1 MSKLKTE
8 NQLPQTIVSD
18 SYVWAFLYSPCIHES
33 SFRTVSLHKTEKGAE
48 IAMEFHKENK
58 RKEHERLY
66 SDLPEEEKTALYVE
80 FGTMEAWD
88 VQKFPV
94 LE

>member
-1 MSKLKTE
+1 MNKLKTE
-8 NQLPQTIVSD
+8 TQLPQTIISD
-18 SYVWAFLYSPCIHES
+18 SYVWAFLYCPCIHES
-33 SFRTVSLHKTEKGAE
+33 SFAIVSLHKTEKGAE

-58 RKEHERLY
+58 RKEHEEMYANL
-66 SDLPEEEKTALYVE
+66 SITEKSELYVE
-80 FGTMEAWD
+80 FGIMEAWD

>member
-1 MSKLKTE
+1 MSKLNTE
-8 NQLPQTIVSD
+8 TQLPQTIFSD
-18 SYVWAFLYSPCIHES
+18 SYVWAFLYCPCIYES
-33 SFRTVSLHKTEKGAE
+33 SFATVSLHKTEKGAE
-48 IAMEFHKENK
+48 IAMEFHKENE
-58 RKEHERLY
+58 RKKHEERYVNL
-66 SDLPEEEKTALYVE
+66 SITEKSELYVE

>member
-1 MSKLKTE
+1 MNTDKNNT
-8 NQLPQTIVSD
+8 QLPQSSVSD
-18 SYVWAFLYSPCIHES
+18 SYVWAFLYCPCIHES
-33 SFRTVSLHKTEKGAE
+33 S
-48 IAMEFHKENK
+48 
-58 RKEHERLY
+58 
-66 SDLPEEEKTALYVE
+66 